1 MPDRKAQGRHR
12 RPRPNTVSRASLKVT
27 AGGAGLALP
36 LIGGAVA
43 HASPGQ
49 HTEESSEART
59 HTRGVPP
66 LPALVARQQAP
77 AAAETAAARTTP
89 RSSKPYVVESGDTL
103 TGIAAEEKVRGGW
116 TALYERNR
124 RTIGSDPD
132 LILPGQKLSVRGGTS
147 APAKPERAAPE
158 AKPKPKPKPPPKPKP
173 AQDKP
178 DSAAKPQG
186 SGYAAPIA
194 GARVGTG
201 YGVRGSS
208 WSSGYHTG
216 ADFPASIGTGVRSVS
231 AGKVVS
237 AGWGGSYGYQVVIR
251 HADGKYS
258 QYAHLS
264 ALNVRAGQQVNAGQ
278 RIARS
283 GATGNVTGPHLHF
296 EIRTGPGYGSDINPL
311 AYLRSKGVRI

>member
-12 RPRPNTVSRASLKVT
+12 RPRPNTVSRTSLKVT

-43 HASPGQ
+43 HAAPGQ
-49 HTEESSEART
+49 HVGESSEART

-66 LPALVARQQAP
+66 LPALVQRQQAP
-77 AAAETAAARTTP
+77 AEAAPAAAPKATP
-89 RSSKPYVVESGDTL
+89 RSTKPYVVESGDTL
-103 TGIAAEEKVRGGW
+103 SGIASEEKVRGGW

-132 LILPGQKLSVRGGTS
+132 LIIPGQKLSVRGTS
-147 APAKPERAAPE
+147 PAAEPKRPA
-158 AKPKPKPKPPPKPKP
+158 PKPAPPKAKPKPKP

-178 DSAAKPQG
+178 DSGAAPQG

-194 GARVGTG
+194 GAKIGTG

-216 ADFPASIGTGVRSVS
+216 ADFPVSIGTGVRAIG